1 MSEAKAAFIE
11 DLREKKVLAR
21 NSKYRKIGSKSK
33 KCTTPS
39 DYLTPAQKRKM
50 NGAVSVYQIGKPIT
64 WSEFKLYPVEMQQ
77 KWLDAFVE
85 KFDCSTKGMAI
96 VFNVH
101 PTSINLHC
109 KNKDLKINAKGVY
122 NNEKGEKIRAWMAEK
137 SDEEKLNTI
146 VDELKKIAE
155 PKPVEEPK
163 KVEAPVAAQTYFVNT
178 LQNGSMRL
186 SGTSSE
192 IFQTLFGI
200 FREARLSV
208 SIDFEVLPPEPVVE
222 EPVVE
227 EPVAEP
233 EPKPQD
239 NGLPDLNT
247 CPFDTLRALGFSVNL
262 ALNTV
267 KNRPFKTIEDLAKVP
282 GMTETGYKIL
292 SQKVQ
297 VL

>member
-1 MSEAKAAFIE
+1 M
-11 DLREKKVLAR
+11 
-21 NSKYRKIGSKSK
+21 
-33 KCTTPS
+33 
-39 DYLTPAQKRKM
+39 
-50 NGAVSVYQIGKPIT
+50 YQIGKPIT
-64 WSEFKLYPVEMQQ
+64 WEEFKSYPKEMQQ
-77 KWLDAFVE
+77 KWIDAFKE
-85 KFDCSTKGMAI
+85 RFECGSKGMEI
-96 VFNVH
+96 LFGILN
-101 PTSINLHC
+101 TSIARYCVERGLMVT
-109 KNKDLKINAKGVY
+109 KAGRIND
-122 NNEKGEKIRAWMAEK
+122 EKKASIRAW
-137 SDEEKLNTI
+137 
-146 VDELKKIAE
+146 IAE
-155 PKPVEEPK
+155 ERGTPVAVPVEEPK
-163 KVEAPVAAQTYFVNT
+163 PKKAEAQKPVQSYFVNT

-208 SIDFEVLPPEPVVE
+208 SIDFEVLPVIEEPVVE
-222 EPVVE
+222 E

-233 EPKPQD
+233 EPKENPKD

-247 CPFDTLRALGFSVNL
+247 CPFDTLRALGWSVNL

-267 KNRPFKTIEDLAKVP
+267 KKRPFAKIEDLAQVP

>member
-1 MSEAKAAFIE
+1 MNDAKAAFVE
-11 DLREKKVLAR
+11 DLRDKKVLAR
-21 NSKYRKIGSKSK
+21 NSKYRKCGSKSK

-39 DYLTPAQKRKM
+39 DYLTPAQKRKL
-50 NGAVSVYQIGKPIT
+50 NGDVSVYQIGKPIT
-64 WSEFKLYPVEMQQ
+64 WKEFKSYPLEMQQ
-77 KWLDAFVE
+77 KWLDAFVDR
-85 KFDCSTKGMAI
+85 FQCSTKGMGI
-96 VFNVH
+96 LFGIHGSSVNNYCRQNGLEIKKGGVY
-101 PTSINLHC
+101 TS
-109 KNKDLKINAKGVY
+109 AKGDA
-122 NNEKGEKIRAWMAEK
+122 IRAWIA
-137 SDEEKLNTI
+137 EEKGAP
-146 VDELKKIAE
+146 VSAEVREEVCDETKS
-155 PKPVEEPK
+155 VEEPK
-163 KVEAPVAAQTYFVNT
+163 KVEAPAAAQTYFVNT

-208 SIDFEVLPPEPVVE
+208 SLDFEVLPPEPVVE
-222 EPVVE
+222 EPVAE
-227 EPVAEP
+227 ET
-233 EPKPQD
+233 KPQD

-267 KNRPFKTIEDLAKVP
+267 KKRPFKKIEELAQVP

>member
-1 MSEAKAAFIE
+1 MNDAKSVFVE

-21 NSKYRKIGSKSK
+21 SSRFRKGHKKKY
-33 KCTTPS
+33 TVPS
-39 DYLTPAQKRKM
+39 DFLTAAQKRKL
-50 NGAVSVYQIGKPIT
+50 NGDVSVYQIGKPIT
-64 WSEFKLYPVEMQQ
+64 WQEFKSYPPEMQQ
-77 KWLDAFVE
+77 KWLDAFVDR
-85 KFDCSTKGMAI
+85 FHCSTSGMSILFGIA
-96 VFNVH
+96 N
-101 PTSINLHC
+101 TSINTYV
-109 KNKDLKINAKGVY
+109 KNKGLAIKKGGVY
-122 NNEKGEKIRAWMAEK
+122 NGKKGDEIRAWIAEK
-137 SDEEKLNTI
+137 SDEEKLNAI
-146 VDELKKIAE
+146 VDELKKVAE
-155 PKPVEEPK
+155 TKSVEEPK
-163 KVEAPVAAQTYFVNT
+163 KVEATPAPTQSYFVNT

-208 SIDFEVLPPEPVVE
+208 SIDFEVLPEPELEPVVE
-222 EPVVE
+222 ETPVVE
-227 EPVAEP
+227 P
-233 EPKPQD
+233 EAKPHD

-267 KNRPFKTIEDLAKVP
+267 KKRPFKKIEDLAQVP

>member
-1 MSEAKAAFIE
+1 MSEAKAAFVE

-21 NSKYRKIGSKSK
+21 NSKYRKCGSKSK

-39 DYLTPAQKRKM
+39 DFLTPAQRREL
-50 NGAVSVYQIGKPIT
+50 NGDVSVYQIGKPIT
-64 WSEFKLYPVEMQQ
+64 WKEFKSYPPEMQQ

-85 KFDCSTKGMAI
+85 KFECSTKGMAI
-96 VFNVH
+96 VFNLH

-109 KNKDLKINAKGVY
+109 KNKDLKINAKGVF
-122 NNEKGEKIRAWMAEK
+122 NEKKGDAIRAWMTEGK
-137 SDEEKLNTI
+137 GSE
-146 VDELKKIAE
+146 VPVE
-155 PKPVEEPK
+155 PKVEVKPVEKPK
-163 KVEAPVAAQTYFVNT
+163 KAEATPAPAPAPAYFVNT

-186 SGTSSE
+186 AGTSSE

-200 FREARLSV
+200 FKDARLSV
-208 SIDFEVLPPEPVVE
+208 SLDFEVL
-222 EPVVE
+222 PVVE
-227 EPVAEP
+227 EPVAEEAP
-233 EPKPQD
+233 VIEPQPKPQD

-247 CPFDTLRALGFSVNL
+247 CPFDTLRALGWSVNL

-267 KNRPFKTIEDLAKVP
+267 KKRPFAKIEDLAQVP

>member
-1 MSEAKAAFIE
+1 
-11 DLREKKVLAR
+11 
-21 NSKYRKIGSKSK
+21 
-33 KCTTPS
+33 
-39 DYLTPAQKRKM
+39 
-50 NGAVSVYQIGKPIT
+50 
-64 WSEFKLYPVEMQQ
+64 
-77 KWLDAFVE
+77 
-85 KFDCSTKGMAI
+85 
-96 VFNVH
+96 
-101 PTSINLHC
+101 
-109 KNKDLKINAKGVY
+109 VY
-122 NNEKGEKIRAWMAEK
+122 NDKKGDEIRAWIA
-137 SDEEKLNTI
+137 EEKGTPI
-146 VDELKKIAE
+146 TEEVHEV
-155 PKPVEEPK
+155 PKPKKVEEPK
-163 KVEAPVAAQTYFVNT
+163 KVSVETYFVNT

-208 SIDFEVLPPEPVVE
+208 SIDFEVLPEPVVE
-222 EPVVE
+222 D
-227 EPVAEP
+227 PVAE
-233 EPKPQD
+233 ETKPQD

-267 KNRPFKTIEDLAKVP
+267 KKRPFKKIEELAQVP

>member
-1 MSEAKAAFIE
+1 MSEAKAAFVE

-21 NSKYRKIGSKSK
+21 NSKYRKCGSKSK

-64 WSEFKLYPVEMQQ
+64 WSEFKSYPLEMQQ

-85 KFDCSTKGMAI
+85 KFECSTKGMAI
-96 VFNVH
+96 VFNLH

-109 KNKDLKINAKGVY
+109 KNKDLKINAKGVF
-122 NNEKGEKIRAWMAEK
+122 NEKKGDAIRAWIAEK
-137 SDEEKLNTI
+137 SDEEKLNAI
-146 VDELKKIAE
+146 VDELKKVAE
-155 PKPVEEPK
+155 PKSVEEPK
-163 KVEAPVAAQTYFVNT
+163 KVEAPAAAQTYFVNT

-208 SIDFEVLPPEPVVE
+208 SIDFEVLPVIEEPVVE
-222 EPVVE
+222 E

-233 EPKPQD
+233 EPKENPKD

-247 CPFDTLRALGFSVNL
+247 CPFDTLRALGWSVNL

-267 KNRPFKTIEDLAKVP
+267 KKRPFAKIEDLAQVP